1 MGCGYAALAGLLG
14 IRLPANFGEWQVLVT
29 IALVGGV
36 IQIAALAYA
45 LPRLSAG
52 RYSIVVS
59 LELVT
64 VVLIGVL
71 LLGERLTPVQFGGIG
86 LVAVGILADR
96 LMRASGEGL
105 PAVSAS

>member
-1 MGCGYAALAGLLG
+1 LPTSLG
-14 IRLPANFGEWQVLVT
+14 QWQSLVT

-36 IQIAALAYA
+36 IQIASLAYA

-64 VVLIGVL
+64 VVTLGVL
-71 LLGERLTPVQFGGIG
+71 VLGERLTPVQFAGVG
-86 LVAVGILADR
+86 LVAAGIVADR
-96 LMRASGEGL
+96 LIRARR
-105 PAVSAS
+105 